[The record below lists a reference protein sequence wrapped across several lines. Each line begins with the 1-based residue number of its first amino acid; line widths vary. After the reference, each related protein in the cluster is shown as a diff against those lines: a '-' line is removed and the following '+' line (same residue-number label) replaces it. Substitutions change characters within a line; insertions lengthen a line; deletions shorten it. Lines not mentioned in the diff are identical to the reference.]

1 MTKLNS
7 IKLMISTMM
16 NEENDAYADLI
27 NKIKG
32 RIGSDAKVMRDLKIA
47 HEAKMKVLSDIWQ
60 ELQII

>member
-1 MTKLNS
+1 
-7 IKLMISTMM
+7 MISTMM